1 MSGIHLVP
9 MERDIIFNGLS
20 DEQQE
25 YLRTF
30 LKRGKQAS
38 FSSVLA
44 RLKGGESEDDAE
56 HISTQW
62 VLIDYIDAG
71 EVSHDYLCECGRPLR
86 YQYVVKNLV
95 TDKILKFGKN
105 HFEEHTGLS
114 SEIVSAVIKGMH
126 KIDKELDEI
135 LSKISSE
142 WSLIASLDVDFIPDD
157 LVVPSDIQEHF
168 DLGLP
173 LLDRQIVRLK
183 EEIRIHNSSMKKNQ
197 FELDNVDLL
206 EVEEEQF
213 SLFDEEIDDIS
224 QVQSYRV
231 EPVSDDKNVLYRCLS
246 FVEQEFILTFIEKF
260 NSISTRQLCE
270 FMIKEIAS
278 SDKRYATGKPHIYV
292 YVCSYLD
299 FLVSKGKL
307 NYVENM
313 DYMDRVY
320 YKESNVS

>member
-1 MSGIHLVP
+1 

-62 VLIDYIDAG
+62 ILIDYIDAG

-183 EEIRIHNSSMKKNQ
+183 EEIRVHNSSMKKNQ

-213 SLFDEEIDDIS
+213 SLFDEEIDDNS

-320 YKESNVS
+320 YKESNIS

>member
-1 MSGIHLVP
+1 

-62 VLIDYIDAG
+62 ILIDYIDAG

-183 EEIRIHNSSMKKNQ
+183 EEIRIHNSLMKKNQ

-213 SLFDEEIDDIS
+213 SLFDEEIDDNS

-320 YKESNVS
+320 YKESNIS

>member
-62 VLIDYIDAG
+62 ILIDYIDAG

-213 SLFDEEIDDIS
+213 SLFDEEIDAIS

-320 YKESNVS
+320 YKESNIS

>member
-62 VLIDYIDAG
+62 ILIDYIDAG

-224 QVQSYRV
+224 KVQSYRV

-320 YKESNVS
+320 YKESNIS

>member
-62 VLIDYIDAG
+62 ILIDYIDAG

-135 LSKISSE
+135 LS
-142 WSLIASLDVDFIPDD
+142 
-157 LVVPSDIQEHF
+157 
-168 DLGLP
+168 
-173 LLDRQIVRLK
+173 
-183 EEIRIHNSSMKKNQ
+183 
-197 FELDNVDLL
+197 
-206 EVEEEQF
+206 
-213 SLFDEEIDDIS
+213 
-224 QVQSYRV
+224 
-231 EPVSDDKNVLYRCLS
+231 
-246 FVEQEFILTFIEKF
+246 
-260 NSISTRQLCE
+260 
-270 FMIKEIAS
+270 
-278 SDKRYATGKPHIYV
+278 
-292 YVCSYLD
+292 
-299 FLVSKGKL
+299 
-307 NYVENM
+307 
-313 DYMDRVY
+313 
-320 YKESNVS
+320 

>member
-62 VLIDYIDAG
+62 ILIDYIDAG

-213 SLFDEEIDDIS
+213 SLFDEEIDDNS

-320 YKESNVS
+320 YKESNIS

>member
-62 VLIDYIDAG
+62 ILIDYIDAG

-183 EEIRIHNSSMKKNQ
+183 EEIRVHNSSMKKNQ

-213 SLFDEEIDDIS
+213 SLFDEEIDDNS

-313 DYMDRVY
+313 DYMD
-320 YKESNVS
+320 

>member
-62 VLIDYIDAG
+62 ILIDYIDAG

-183 EEIRIHNSSMKKNQ
+183 EEIRIHNSLMKKNQ

-213 SLFDEEIDDIS
+213 SLFDEEIDDNS

-307 NYVENM
+307 NYIENM

-320 YKESNVS
+320 YKESNIS

>member
-1 MSGIHLVP
+1 M
-9 MERDIIFNGLS
+9 
-20 DEQQE
+20 
-25 YLRTF
+25 
-30 LKRGKQAS
+30 
-38 FSSVLA
+38 
-44 RLKGGESEDDAE
+44 
-56 HISTQW
+56 
-62 VLIDYIDAG
+62 
-71 EVSHDYLCECGRPLR
+71 
-86 YQYVVKNLV
+86 
-95 TDKILKFGKN
+95 
-105 HFEEHTGLS
+105 
-114 SEIVSAVIKGMH
+114 
-126 KIDKELDEI
+126 
-135 LSKISSE
+135 
-142 WSLIASLDVDFIPDD
+142 IASLDVDFIPDD

-183 EEIRIHNSSMKKNQ
+183 EEIRVHNSSMKKNQ

-213 SLFDEEIDDIS
+213 SLFDEEIDDNS

-320 YKESNVS
+320 YKESNIS

>member
-62 VLIDYIDAG
+62 ILIDYVDAG

-183 EEIRIHNSSMKKNQ
+183 EEIRIHNSLMKKNQ

-213 SLFDEEIDDIS
+213 SLFDEEIDDNS

-320 YKESNVS
+320 YKESNIS

>member
-62 VLIDYIDAG
+62 ILIDYIDAG

-213 SLFDEEIDDIS
+213 SFFDEEIDDIS

-320 YKESNVS
+320 YKESNIS

>member
-62 VLIDYIDAG
+62 ILIDYIDAG

-135 LSKISSE
+135 LIKISSE

-224 QVQSYRV
+224 KVQSYRV

-320 YKESNVS
+320 YKESNIS

>member
-62 VLIDYIDAG
+62 ILIDYIDAG

-183 EEIRIHNSSMKKNQ
+183 EEIRIHNSLMKKNQ

-213 SLFDEEIDDIS
+213 SLFDEEIDDNS

-320 YKESNVS
+320 YKESNIS